1 MRTDANEL
9 FQRFEIGEVEVAEA
23 DLPLLI
29 ERAAANVNAKTN
41 PREFTLEELE
51 RIVRERFVV
60 E

>member
-29 ERAAANVNAKTN
+29 ERAATNVNAKTN
-41 PREFTLEELE
+41 PREFTLEERE
-51 RIVRERFVV
+51 RIVRESFVV